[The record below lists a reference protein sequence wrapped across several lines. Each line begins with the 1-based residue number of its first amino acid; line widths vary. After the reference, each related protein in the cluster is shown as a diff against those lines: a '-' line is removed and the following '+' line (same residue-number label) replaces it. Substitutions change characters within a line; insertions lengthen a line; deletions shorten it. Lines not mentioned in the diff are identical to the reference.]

1 MQYRSLTPEEIDL
14 LEKNSC
20 WAEDWT
26 RVKVAEEDFQAKFFH
41 RVMFYGDIRLG
52 KCQKDIEIAKDFVK
66 CRKKRDIW
74 CCCFNKYTPHE

>member
-41 RVMFYGDIRLG
+41 RVMFYGNIRLG
-52 KCQKDIEIAKDFVK
+52 KRILK
-66 CRKKRDIW
+66 
-74 CCCFNKYTPHE
+74 

>member
-26 RVKVAEEDFQAKFFH
+26 RVKVAEEDFQA
-41 RVMFYGDIRLG
+41 
-52 KCQKDIEIAKDFVK
+52 
-66 CRKKRDIW
+66 
-74 CCCFNKYTPHE
+74 